1 MTIYLIVYCLLFLFA
16 LLERLDDRGE
26 ASGVLLRKNFF
37 FICAVV
43 LLFFGALRYEI
54 GFDYEGYKKI
64 YDSYASGIAVGRFEP
79 GFAAFMHICKNEFGL
94 SYPYF
99 LFFLTG
105 SSILIKASFF
115 YKYFKYPIFLLMLYF
130 PAIFLYADFG
140 QIRQGMAVGIFLWCI
155 PAVKD
160 RKIIKFILIW
170 FLAVSF
176 HYSTLIFFPIYWLYK
191 ITVNRKTFIILFITF
206 FLFNAVSGTVI
217 IFSFFQKLLGT
228 VGFLGG
234 LLEYMT
240 LYGES
245 KNPLSYFLE
254 INTLFAVILIL
265 LYPKGYRCN
274 IQNREENVFEFSGYN
289 VYTLMFLLIKL
300 FDSITVIGYRGAYFY
315 KMIEGI
321 LLYYLMDKLKEK
333 ELKALF
339 FLFLIFY
346 GLIRLIFIIQK
357 QAWQFVPYQIYG
369 EFFGL

>member
-1 MTIYLIVYCLLFLFA
+1 MSTYVIIYILLFIFA
-16 LLERLDDRGE
+16 LLERIDDQQEITGKLTKK
-26 ASGVLLRKNFF
+26 GFY
-37 FICAVV
+37 FICAAV
-43 LLFFGALRYEI
+43 LLFFGSLRYEV
-54 GFDYEGYKKI
+54 GFDYENYKSI
-64 YDSYASGIAVGRFEP
+64 YNTYSPGVTVSRFEP
-79 GFAAFMHICKNEFGL
+79 GFAAFMHICKNWFGL
-94 SYPYF
+94 PYPYF

-115 YKYFKYPIFLLMLYF
+115 YRYFKYPIFLLMLYF

-140 QIRQGMAVGIFLWCI
+140 QIRQGMAVGIFLWSI
-155 PAVKD
+155 PAIKD
-160 RKIIKFILIW
+160 RNVIKFFIVW
-170 FLAVSF
+170 FIAVSF

-191 ITVNRKTFIILFITF
+191 ITVKRNVFLMIFMAG
-206 FLFNAVSGTVI
+206 FLFNAFSGTIVV
-217 IFSFFQKLLGT
+217 FALMQKILGT
-228 VGFLGG
+228 TGFLGS

-254 INTLFAVILIL
+254 INTLFAVILVL
-265 LYPKGYRCN
+265 LYQKGYCYN
-274 IQNREENVFEFSGYN
+274 IQNREESGFEFSGYN
-289 VYTLMFLLIKL
+289 VYILMFLLIKF
-300 FDSITVIGYRGAYFY
+300 FDSIEVIGYRGAYFY

-333 ELKALF
+333 ELKAFFLF
-339 FLFLIFY
+339 FLFLY

>member
-1 MTIYLIVYCLLFLFA
+1 MSIYVIIYILLFIFA
-16 LLERLDDRGE
+16 LLERVDDQQNLAGKLTKK
-26 ASGVLLRKNFF
+26 GFY
-37 FICAVV
+37 FICAAI
-43 LLFFGALRYEI
+43 LLFFGALRYEV
-54 GFDYEGYKKI
+54 GFDYGSYQLIYNGY
-64 YDSYASGIAVGRFEP
+64 SSGLNVGRLEP
-79 GFAAFMHICKNEFGL
+79 GFAAFMHIFKNWFGL

-105 SSILIKASFF
+105 FSILIKASFF
-115 YKYFKYPIFLLMLYF
+115 YKYFRYPIFLLMLYF

-155 PAVKD
+155 PAIKD
-160 RKIIKFILIW
+160 RKLIRFVLIW

-176 HYSTLIFFPIYWLYK
+176 HYSALIFFPIYWLYK
-191 ITVNRKTFIILFITF
+191 ITINRSTFLMLFLTG
-206 FLFNAVSGTVI
+206 FLFNAFSGTIVI
-217 IFSFFQKLLGT
+217 FTLMRKILGT
-228 VGFLGG
+228 AGFLGS

-254 INTLFAVILIL
+254 INTLFAVIMVLV
-265 LYPKGYRCN
+265 YQKGYYDD
-274 IQNREENVFEFSGYN
+274 IQNRKENVFEFSGYN
-289 VYTLMFLLIKL
+289 IYILMFLLIKF

-321 LLYYLMDKLKEK
+321 LLCYLTDKLKEK

-339 FLFLIFY
+339 LLFLFLY
-346 GLIRLIFIIQK
+346 GLIRLVFIVQK
-357 QAWQFVPYQIYG
+357 QTWQYVPYQIYG